1 MDGDSCW
8 GNFICW
14 TPPAILENS
23 PRACSQHN
31 DFAKSAGGVDSPAR
45 LATLPRTNIFMI
57 SLRCSVGWEQSDTC
71 P

>member
-31 DFAKSAGGVDSPAR
+31 DFAKSAGGV
-45 LATLPRTNIFMI
+45 
-57 SLRCSVGWEQSDTC
+57 
-71 P
+71 